1 MRKTFHEKMEEIKE
15 NVLVMGSL
23 VQDAVHNS
31 LEALVNM
38 DSELAEK
45 VIADDEKV
53 NEYDISIEEDCI
65 VLQAEH
71 QPVAVDLRFLH
82 SVSIIIKNLERIGD
96 LAVNISK
103 VVRRL
108 SKKKE
113 KKHIDKD
120 IIDLLVEMGN
130 LVKPEL
136 ARAMEAFKNG
146 DKKLACKLGKSDD
159 PVDEIQ
165 KMIFKKLFTTNKGEE
180 DIKFVTNIA
189 LASRYLERIGDQSVN
204 IGDRVLYYLT
214 GDYRVFHDDVN
225 CL

>member
-1 MRKTFHEKMEEIKE
+1 MRRTFHQRIEEITE
-15 NVLVMGSL
+15 DVLAMGSL

-31 LEALVNM
+31 IEALIRM
-38 DSELAEK
+38 DPVLAER
-45 VIADDEKV
+45 IITDDEKV
-53 NEYDISIEEDCI
+53 NEYDISIEEKCI

-82 SVSIIIKNLERIGD
+82 SVSIIIKHLERIGD

-108 SKKKE
+108 SDDKE
-113 KKHIDKD
+113 KKNLDRD

-136 ARAMEAFKNG
+136 GRALEAFKNR
-146 DKKLACKLGKSDD
+146 DKRLASKLGKSDD
-159 PVDEIQ
+159 AVDEIQ
-165 KMIFKKLFTTNKGEE
+165 KLIFKKLFTTHKGEE

-204 IGDRVLYYLT
+204 IGDRIFYFLT
-214 GDYRVFHDDVN
+214 GDYSIFHDDI
-225 CL
+225 